1 MKYVLNISDFYK
13 LYESDNKS
21 NDKPDN
27 KKIKNFFKKHW
38 KLLLTLTGLTVGG
51 LTIYF
56 LNRNK
61 INIKKNDLKNTN
73 ISSNTQINI
82 TDDYIDDYFDK
93 TSKSFIKIPID
104 VKEDIKKEIK
114 SIENQS
120 TKRVIISI
128 LNDIENPNLIKQVEE
143 LENNDIGEILNK
155 SKDRQNFIENIA
167 TAIEQNIISF
177 GDVHPHWKNDIQDE
191 IRKRQPLLTH
201 DIMEMRK
208 KLLADNGIIFK
219 DLSIADQKLL
229 QTPFEQ
235 GFINKFNSLIEKKSK
250 FDKAGITIKQIKGF
264 DSPQRIK
271 YLKDLGFS
279 EQDLTKQQLQT
290 FKTCSVDDFVDY
302 VESFKRNYPKMKEEE
317 WQKKMVILKRK
328 NIDITDL
335 DEKTVAFLKSVNME
349 TFGDYIKTIQVNLD
363 KSIDDVDIRD
373 F

>member
-1 MKYVLNISDFYK
+1 MKYVLNINDFYK
-13 LYESDNKS
+13 LYESSDNT
-21 NDKPDN
+21 KPDD

-38 KLLLTLTGLTVGG
+38 KLLLTLTGLTISG
-51 LTIYF
+51 LTLYF
-56 LNRNK
+56 LYRNK
-61 INIKKNDLKNTN
+61 INVKNN
-73 ISSNTQINI
+73 IISTDTKINI
-82 TDDYIDDYFDK
+82 DDNYIDDFFDK

-104 VKEDIKKEIK
+104 VKENIKKEIK
-114 SIENQS
+114 NIDDQP

-143 LENNDIGEILNK
+143 LENDEIGKILNK
-155 SKDRQNFIENIA
+155 SKDRQNFIENMA
-167 TAIEQNIISF
+167 TAIDQNIISF
-177 GDVHPHWKNDIQDE
+177 GDIHPRWKNEIQEE
-191 IRKRQPLLTH
+191 IKKRQPLLTH

-208 KLLADNGIIFK
+208 KMLADNGIIFK
-219 DLSIADQKLL
+219 DLSLFDQKLL

-235 GFINKFNSLIEKKSK
+235 GFIDKFNSLIEKKNK

-264 DSPQRIK
+264 DAPQRIK

-317 WQKKMVILKRK
+317 WQKKTVIMKRK
-328 NIDITDL
+328 NIDVTDF
-335 DEKTVAFLKSVNME
+335 DEKTIAFLKSVNME
-349 TFGDYIKTIQVNLD
+349 TFGEYIKTIQINLD